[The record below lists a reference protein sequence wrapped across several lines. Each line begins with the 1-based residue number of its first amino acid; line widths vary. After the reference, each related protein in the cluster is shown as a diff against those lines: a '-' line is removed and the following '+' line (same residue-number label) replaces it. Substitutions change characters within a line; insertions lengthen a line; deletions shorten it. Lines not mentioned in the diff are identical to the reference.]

1 MAFSTTQYLVHNSEL
16 LSAEAK
22 WLHPD
27 FAKIL
32 PELVSLR
39 HELLDG
45 LEQHELPYVVQ
56 DALRALGRAGAQ
68 YTQGHTGAVLRFP
81 FLHPDM
87 CNALLE
93 EVQHWKFS
101 PNPDEDKAYQMQEA
115 VLSEVCPVL
124 FRALKELHEC
134 ALNPVWASVYGVEP
148 EQYSSIQLAKYHPG
162 ENGMTNW
169 HFDQDSQLTTTV
181 VLSPD
186 DAYEG
191 GGMQVFPGLDLGRA
205 SQGWASMFFGAT
217 TLHRSNPVTQG
228 ERALLVYWTNV
239 ENRDE

>member
-1 MAFSTTQYLVHNSEL
+1 MTQYLVYNHDL
-16 LSAEAK
+16 LSAEAQ
-22 WLHPD
+22 WLDPR

-32 PELVSLR
+32 PELVNLR
-39 HELLDG
+39 QTLIDG
-45 LEQHELPYVVQ
+45 LEQHELVPVLG
-56 DALRALGRAGAQ
+56 DARTLLASAGAQ
-68 YTQGHTGAVLRFP
+68 MIGTPSGSVLRFP
-81 FLHPDM
+81 FLSKEM

-101 PNPDEDKAYQMQEA
+101 PNPDEEKAYQMQEA

-134 ALNPVWASVYGVEP
+134 ALNPVWATMYGVEP
-148 EQYSSIQLAKYHPG
+148 EEYRSIQLAKYTPG

-186 DAYEG
+186 EAYQG
-191 GGMQVFPGLDLGRA
+191 GGMQVFPGIGLGRA
-205 SQGWASMFFGAT
+205 EQGWASMFFGAT
-217 TLHRSNPVTQG
+217 TLHRSIPVTEG
-228 ERALLVYWTNV
+228 ERALLVYWTDV
-239 ENRDE
+239 ESRDD